1 MMLRKDLHIGTHN
14 ADEREAQKNVRRHP
28 GPAGVPA
35 FEQGQQDT
43 EPDPVEQDGPGLRVA
58 QKEEKRRSRQAS
70 ENASPAVVFHEEVAE
85 RPTETEMIAA
95 VFSQSALS
103 TA

>member
-1 MMLRKDLHIGTHN
+1 MLRKDLHIGTHN

-43 EPDPVEQDGPGLRVA
+43 EPDPVERDGSGSARSPEGRKTSEPPGV
-58 QKEEKRRSRQAS
+58 RQRFTS
-70 ENASPAVVFHEEVAE
+70 GRLP
-85 RPTETEMIAA
+85 
-95 VFSQSALS
+95 
-103 TA
+103 